1 MDFRA
6 ILIEALE
13 RCKEDSKEPQMLYNM
28 LCDIARNDYEL
39 EGQIES
45 FYYLDKNFHLVK
57 NISMQ
62 PEPRIIGR
70 LLADCESQSEI
81 SSKVC
86 LRWIYTVFEFYYR
99 LAHTRWNGVGK
110 ALNALETDL
119 FEEEQEGL
127 RLPNKGKEKSADIN
141 KKGGE
146 SAPPSPASNPARSVK
161 AYQAK
166 QSKPIMVEAV
176 NGGAPLF
183 KGLKAYKKFAIPG
196 AVYTS
201 FPDDAVVYMGE
212 SPVLHTTNKCSSLKN
227 APVVY
232 KGDYKSARKNDFFR
246 VYQCY
251 DNFLIEHHPT
261 PCCSRCYDFELELL
275 GANEAGKRK
284 KTYQYQPI
292 SPPPPKTYQLSP
304 RYRYLGRPT
313 VSLVNL
319 GGQIKL
325 TPARGANAPRIEGL
339 QCFNLV
345 APPNAIYKTFPDDA
359 VVYLGGSS
367 PNIHVSSQCP
377 SIKYAFEI
385 YRASYDQARYE
396 DFFRMYKFCDAN
408 LARHHI
414 PPVCATCGSFVPD
427 IEGVTRKVEDL

>member
-1 MDFRA
+1 
-6 ILIEALE
+6 
-13 RCKEDSKEPQMLYNM
+13 MLYNM

-39 EGQIES
+39 VGQIES
-45 FYYLDKNFHLVK
+45 FYYLDKSFHLVK

-99 LAHTRWNGVGK
+99 LAHT
-110 ALNALETDL
+110 T
-119 FEEEQEGL
+119 
-127 RLPNKGKEKSADIN
+127 
-141 KKGGE
+141 
-146 SAPPSPASNPARSVK
+146 
-161 AYQAK
+161 
-166 QSKPIMVEAV
+166 
-176 NGGAPLF
+176 
-183 KGLKAYKKFAIPG
+183 
-196 AVYTS
+196 
-201 FPDDAVVYMGE
+201 
-212 SPVLHTTNKCSSLKN
+212 HKCSSLKN

-251 DNFLIEHHPT
+251 DNFLIEHHLT

-313 VSLVNL
+313 VNLVKL

-377 SIKYAFEI
+377 SIKYAFKI

-427 IEGVTRKVEDL
+427 IEGITRKVEDL